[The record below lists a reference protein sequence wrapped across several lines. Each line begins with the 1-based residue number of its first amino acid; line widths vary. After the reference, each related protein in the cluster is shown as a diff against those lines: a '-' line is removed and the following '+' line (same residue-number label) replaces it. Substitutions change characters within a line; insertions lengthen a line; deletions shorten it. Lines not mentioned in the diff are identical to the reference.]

1 VNGGTCRIVRSADG
15 TGIAVWRFGDGPPLV
30 VVPGAL
36 SDVTAWS
43 SCAPMLAAGR
53 SVHVMDRRGKGA
65 SGDTNKY
72 ESEREVEDVLAVLG
86 DVGGPADVLGH
97 SSGAILALQGAQR
110 APAELRRIV
119 LYEPPVFL
127 DPADRIPDDLADRL
141 DVLLASGEEETA
153 LETFLREAPRDSEGD
168 IRRLRDHHAA
178 WPRMMTMVHTIPY
191 DTRVQQG
198 FDLDL
203 DRLATVRT
211 PTLLI
216 VGAVSPPRI
225 RNGSLAI
232 ARVLPDVRLEELAGQ
247 GHLAQL
253 LAPDLLAATVLRFL
267 ADG

>member
-1 VNGGTCRIVRSADG
+1 MNGGTSRIVRSADG
-15 TGIAVWRFGDGPPLV
+15 TAIAVWRFGDGPPLV

-43 SCAPMLAAGR
+43 SCAPLLAAYK

-65 SGDTNKY
+65 SGHTDTY
-72 ESEREVEDVLAVLG
+72 EPEREVEDVLAVLA

-97 SSGAILALQGAQR
+97 SSGAILALQAAQR
-110 APAELRRIV
+110 APELRRIV

-141 DVLLASGEEETA
+141 DVLLASGEEDAA
-153 LETFLREAPRDSEGD
+153 LETFLREAPRDSEAD

-178 WPRMMTMVHTIPY
+178 WPRMMAIVHTIPY

-203 DRLATVRT
+203 DRLATMRT
-211 PTLLI
+211 PTLMI

-253 LAPDLLAATVLRFL
+253 LAPDVLAAAVLRFL